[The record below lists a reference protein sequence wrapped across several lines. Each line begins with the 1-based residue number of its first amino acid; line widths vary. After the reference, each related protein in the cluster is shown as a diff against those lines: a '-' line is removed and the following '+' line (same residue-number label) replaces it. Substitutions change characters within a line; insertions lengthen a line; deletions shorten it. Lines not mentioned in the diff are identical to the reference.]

1 MQAFA
6 TRRSKVASH
15 ACNKEAVP
23 RRDRHNIQRYQT
35 VPFNN
40 SAIPMFDDIVTF
52 ILA

>member
-6 TRRSKVASH
+6 TRRIKVASH
-15 ACNKEAVP
+15 VHNEKAAPWRN
-23 RRDRHNIQRYQT
+23 RHNIQRYQ
-35 VPFNN
+35 PAPLDN